1 MSFVFRVIQ
10 YPFKTV
16 YDAVSSYVTTS
27 SLNSNTTTVDFDNH
41 VIDVNLTKRA
51 SPEQLQLKSYDLRPR
66 KPVNYSV

>member
-1 MSFVFRVIQ
+1 MSFFYRVVQ
-10 YPFKTV
+10 YHFKTV
-16 YDAVSSYVTTS
+16 YDVVSSYVTTT
-27 SLNSNTTTVDFDNH
+27 SLNTNTTTVDFNNH